1 MQQSPPLDA
10 VCEAPET
17 RKVRKEIR
25 RCAITRHL
33 DASRPNLMGP
43 SQSGHVL
50 KWRERSLAVATSC
63 FRRTANRDRRPRQWP
78 NLRSAINYEVR
89 QLKRRRGAIIKP
101 AFRGKVRGWDNYG
114 NRQNG
119 GPRRLKQCER
129 GSRFGPLACTAEKM
143 LPLGLGGL
151 GLRGGYFF
159 NFRTLHRES
168 RGETRRKRADGKNK
182 QRDPAPRPQ
191 PKLDAKMFWH
201 YLLKSTL
208 GWTRS
213 DYTQATAAGRRDPSY
228 PSYPLTLTPAE
239 RFGLQ

>member
-1 MQQSPPLDA
+1 
-10 VCEAPET
+10 
-17 RKVRKEIR
+17 
-25 RCAITRHL
+25 
-33 DASRPNLMGP
+33 
-43 SQSGHVL
+43 
-50 KWRERSLAVATSC
+50 
-63 FRRTANRDRRPRQWP
+63 
-78 NLRSAINYEVR
+78 
-89 QLKRRRGAIIKP
+89 
-101 AFRGKVRGWDNYG
+101 
-114 NRQNG
+114 
-119 GPRRLKQCER
+119 
-129 GSRFGPLACTAEKM
+129 M